1 MKKILVV
8 DDQPDIRKLMRL
20 TLGLRYKVSEAACAS
35 EAGDKVAG
43 ERPDLVLLDIMM
55 PGVNGLE
62 WCAMMKRQ
70 ACIPSMKIIFV
81 SARGQASD
89 VAEGMAAGADGY
101 IIKPFSP
108 LELLKLVER
117 HLDHADPAVA

>member
-20 TLGLRYKVSEAACAS
+20 TLGLRYKVSEAASAS
-35 EAGDKVAG
+35 EASDKVAG

-62 WCAMMKRQ
+62 WCAMMKSQ
-70 ACIPSMKIIFV
+70 AVIPSMKIIFV

-108 LELLKLVER
+108 LELLKVVER